1 MALKAITCLHHGFEF
16 ERSSLATAVELAK
29 ATGGHLRIIHAAF
42 LARPYAGFYGE
53 AVAIG
58 WQDALEN
65 TLAHQIEEARSA
77 AAEICAAHGL
87 PLDEGGGSALP
98 RATFVALSNYTN
110 KTLARDLSLADLIV
124 SGAQQGAIEFGDN
137 AVNEVAL
144 FSTGRPLL
152 VVRPDEEGASA
163 PLLGVPCAI
172 AWNDSPESVN
182 ALVRG
187 RPLYARASAVHL
199 FSARDGADDAPSDH
213 QNLALQYLA
222 AHGIEASLEF
232 VTRRGE
238 GAAEDVLSRALELGC
253 GYIGM
258 GAYGHSVFREMML
271 GGFSEAMLHKAALPL
286 LLCH

>member
-16 ERSSLATAVELAK
+16 ERSSLATAAELTK
-29 ATGGHLRIIHAAF
+29 AVGGHLKIVHAAF

-58 WQDALEN
+58 WEDALEN
-65 TLAHQIEEARSA
+65 TLAQQIDKARSA
-77 AAEICAAHGL
+77 AAEVCAAHGL
-87 PLDEGGGSALP
+87 PLDDGAGGALP
-98 RATFVALSNYTN
+98 KASFVALSNYTT

-152 VVRPDEEGASA
+152 VVRPSEGSA
-163 PLLGVPCAI
+163 AVPLLDVPCAI

-187 RPLYARASAVHL
+187 RPLYAQASAVHL
-199 FSARDGADDAPSDH
+199 FSARDGRADAPSDH
-213 QNLALQYLA
+213 QNLALEYLA
-222 AHGIEASLEF
+222 AHGIKASLEF
-232 VTRRGE
+232 VTPQG
-238 GAAEDVLSRALELGC
+238 GDAAEDVLSRALALGC

-258 GAYGHSVFREMML
+258 GAYGHSVFREMIL
-271 GGFSEAMLHKAALPL
+271 GGFSEAMLHKSALPL